1 MAEIVG
7 IWIIDPDLES
17 LIDDIKSTLLSN
29 LAEMFGLALDEAVD
43 RWGNG
48 GGYDASGEEVSWDGM
63 TKKGPPVLLDTGN
76 LMESLELILLEEGWD
91 AKFDI
96 TSTAEVYGRK
106 GGKWAVHPKNV
117 SIWNDWIPHKNVPK
131 EYRENGEAYSEIRS
145 KAFQEVVREW
155 LDRGDLRVATY
166 LD

>member
-7 IWIIDPDLES
+7 TWIIDPDLES

-43 RWGNG
+43 RWGSG
-48 GGYDASGEEVSWDGM
+48 GGYDASGDEISWDGM

-76 LMESLELILLEEGWD
+76 LIDSLELVLKDDGYD

-117 SIWNDWIPHKNVPK
+117 SIWNDWIPHKNFPAG
-131 EYRENGEAYSEIRS
+131 YRVDSEAWNMAIDNAISDSMAILIEDGSI
-145 KAFQEVVREW
+145 KPNI
-155 LDRGDLRVATY
+155 
-166 LD
+166 

>member
-7 IWIIDPDLES
+7 TWIIDPDLES
-17 LIDDIKSTLLSN
+17 LLDDIKSTLLSN

-43 RWGNG
+43 RWGSG
-48 GGYDASGEEVSWDGM
+48 GGYDASGEEVNWDGI

-76 LMESLELILLEEGWD
+76 LIDSLELVLKDDGYD

-117 SIWNDWIPHKNVPK
+117 SIWNDHIPHKNVPK
-131 EYRENGEAYSEIRS
+131 GYRVGSEAWDDAVTNSTSETMNKWINRGSIRPNI
-145 KAFQEVVREW
+145 
-155 LDRGDLRVATY
+155 
-166 LD
+166 

>member
-7 IWIIDPDLES
+7 DWIIDLDLEAVKDRIEAS
-17 LIDDIKSTLLSN
+17 VIEDLS
-29 LAEMFGLALDEAVD
+29 EMFGLALDETVD
-43 RWGNG
+43 RWGSG

-76 LMESLELILLEEGWD
+76 LIDSLELILFDGGWD

-117 SIWNDWIPHKNVPK
+117 SIWNDWIPHKNFPAG
-131 EYRENGEAYSEIRS
+131 YRVESEAWDTAIRNAVSDSMEELLQDGTIRS
-145 KAFQEVVREW
+145 NI
-155 LDRGDLRVATY
+155 
-166 LD
+166 

>member
-7 IWIIDPDLES
+7 TWIIDPDLES
-17 LIDDIKSTLLSN
+17 LLDDIKSTLLSN

-43 RWGNG
+43 RWGSG

-76 LMESLELILLEEGWD
+76 LIDSLELVLLDDGYD

-131 EYRENGEAYSEIRS
+131 GYRVGSEAWDDAVTNSTSETMNKWINRGSIRPNI
-145 KAFQEVVREW
+145 
-155 LDRGDLRVATY
+155 
-166 LD
+166 

>member
-7 IWIIDPDLES
+7 DWIVDPDIETVKDRIEVS
-17 LIDDIKSTLLSN
+17 VIENLSD
-29 LAEMFGLALDEAVD
+29 MFGLALDETVG

-48 GGYDASGEEVSWDGM
+48 GGYNAAGEEISWEGM

-76 LMESLELILLEEGWD
+76 LIDALELVLLDGGWD

-106 GGKWAVHPKNV
+106 GGKYAVHPKNV
-117 SIWNDWIPHKNVPK
+117 SIWNDWIPHKNFPAG
-131 EYRENGEAYSEIRS
+131 YRVDSEAWNMAIDNAISDSMAILIEDGSI
-145 KAFQEVVREW
+145 KPNI
-155 LDRGDLRVATY
+155 
-166 LD
+166 